1 MRIRPS
7 HHFLQVLQGDVSVE
21 LGAGDP
27 RVAQDRLDMTEVRVI
42 AEQLGSQRVTNDV
55 QAYRLS
61 RTAP

>member
-1 MRIRPS
+1 MRVRPS
-7 HHFLQVLQGDVSVE
+7 QYFLQVLQRDVGGE
-21 LGAGDP
+21 LGAGDS

-42 AEQLGSQRVTNDV
+42 TEHLGSQRVTNGV